1 MQWFMTFR
9 IALRALARNKLRA
22 FLTMLGII
30 IGVGAVIAM
39 VAIGEGAKST
49 IRSQIA
55 SLGTNVLIIL
65 PGSNVQG
72 GVRAGFGNVNTLVDG
87 DARAMARE
95 LPSIAFAS
103 PVLRR
108 QEQLVAGNLN
118 WGSLTQG
125 VAPEFQQIRDWQIEA
140 GRFLHEGDMDSAAKV
155 AVIGQTVAR
164 QLFGNDDPIDSVI
177 RIRNIP
183 FRIVG
188 TLAAKGQTGQGTDQ
202 DDTVM
207 IPYTTMQ
214 KRLMR
219 ITWLQSI
226 VVRAVNAE
234 RVQEAQEQ
242 ITLLL
247 RQRHRIGADREDD
260 FNVRNL
266 SDIAEAAQSTA
277 RVMAILLGSV
287 AGISLLVGGI
297 GIMNIML
304 VSVTERTREIGIRMA
319 VGARSRDI
327 MLQFLVEAV
336 VMAAT
341 GGLIGIFLGIGS
353 SEVLKLWAQWPT
365 LIDPTI
371 VAIAFL
377 FSGAVGVFFGFYPAK
392 KAANLDPIEAL
403 RYE

>member
-1 MQWFMTFR
+1 MQWLMTLR

-49 IRSQIA
+49 IRSQISA
-55 SLGTNVLIIL
+55 LGTNVLIIL

-72 GVRAGFGNVNTLVDG
+72 GVRAGSGNVNTLVDA
-87 DARAMARE
+87 DARAITRE
-95 LPSIAFAS
+95 LRSVAYAS

-118 WGSLTQG
+118 WGTLVQG
-125 VAPEFQQIRDWQIEA
+125 VAPEFEQIRDWQIEV

-164 QLFGNDDPIDSVI
+164 QLFGNDDPLDSVI

-183 FRIVG
+183 FRVVG
-188 TLAAKGQTGQGTDQ
+188 VLVGKGQTGQGQDQ

-219 ITWLQSI
+219 ITYLQSI

-234 RVQEAQEQ
+234 KVAEAQEQ

-247 RQRHRIGADREDD
+247 RQRHRIADGREDD
-260 FNVRNL
+260 FTVRNL

-277 RVMAILLGSV
+277 RVMAVLLGSV

-319 VGARSRDI
+319 VGARSKDI

-336 VMAAT
+336 VMAGT
-341 GGLIGIFLGIGS
+341 GGIIGILLGIGS
-353 SEVLKLWAQWPT
+353 SELLKTWAQWPT
-365 LIDPTI
+365 LIDPAV

-377 FSGAVGVFFGFYPAK
+377 FSGAVGVFFGFYPAR
-392 KAANLDPIEAL
+392 KAASLDPIDAL

>member
-1 MQWFMTFR
+1 MTLR

-49 IRSQIA
+49 IRAQIA
-55 SLGTNVLIIL
+55 ALGTNVLIVL

-72 GVRAGFGNVNTLVDG
+72 GVRAGFGNVNTLLDS
-87 DARAMARE
+87 DAKAMARE
-95 LPSIAFAS
+95 LPSVAFVS

-108 QEQLVAGNLN
+108 QDQVVAGNLN
-118 WGSLTQG
+118 WGTLAQG
-125 VAPEFQQIRDWQIEA
+125 VAPEFQQIRDWQVAE

-164 QLFGNDDPIDSVI
+164 QLFGNDDPLDAVI

-183 FRIVG
+183 FRVVG
-188 TLAAKGQTGQGTDQ
+188 ILGAKGQTGQGTDQ
-202 DDTVM
+202 DDTIM

-219 ITWLQSI
+219 ITWVQSI
-226 VVRAVNAE
+226 VVKAVSAE
-234 RVQEAQEQ
+234 RVEEAQEQ

-247 RQRHRIGADREDD
+247 RQRHRIGPEREDD

-266 SDIAEAAQSTA
+266 SDIAEAATTTA

-287 AGISLLVGGI
+287 ASISLLVGGI

-341 GGLIGIFLGIGS
+341 GGLIGILLGVGS
-353 SEVLKLWAQWPT
+353 SEVIKQWAQWPT
-365 LIDPTI
+365 LIDPAI
-371 VAIAFL
+371 IAIAFL

-392 KAANLDPIEAL
+392 KAANLDPIDAL

>member
-1 MQWFMTFR
+1 MQAFMTLR

-49 IRSQIA
+49 IRAQIA
-55 SLGTNVLIIL
+55 ALGTNVLIVL

-72 GVRAGFGNVNTLVDG
+72 GVRAGFGNVTTLLDS
-87 DARAMARE
+87 DAKAMARE
-95 LPSIAFAS
+95 LPSVAFVS

-108 QEQLVAGNLN
+108 QDQVVAGNLN
-118 WGSLTQG
+118 WGTLAQG
-125 VAPEFQQIRDWQIEA
+125 VAPEFQQIRDWQVAE

-155 AVIGQTVAR
+155 AVVGQTVAR
-164 QLFGNDDPIDSVI
+164 QLFGNDDALDAVI

-183 FRIVG
+183 FRVVG
-188 TLAAKGQTGQGTDQ
+188 VLGAKGQTGQGTDQ
-202 DDTVM
+202 DDTIM

-219 ITWLQSI
+219 ITWVQSI
-226 VVRAVNAE
+226 VVKAVSAE
-234 RVQEAQEQ
+234 RVEEAQEQ

-247 RQRHRIGADREDD
+247 RQRHRIGPEREDD

-266 SDIAEAAQSTA
+266 SDIAEAATTTA
-277 RVMAILLGSV
+277 RVMAVLLGSV
-287 AGISLLVGGI
+287 ASISLLVGGI

-341 GGLIGIFLGIGS
+341 GGLIGILLGIGS
-353 SEVLKLWAQWPT
+353 SEVLKQWAQWPT
-365 LIDPTI
+365 LISPTI

-392 KAANLDPIEAL
+392 KAASLDPIEAL